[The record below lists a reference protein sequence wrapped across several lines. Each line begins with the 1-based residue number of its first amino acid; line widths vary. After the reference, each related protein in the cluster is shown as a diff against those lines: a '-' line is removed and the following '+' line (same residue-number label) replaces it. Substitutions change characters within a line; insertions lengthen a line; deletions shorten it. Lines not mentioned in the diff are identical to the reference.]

1 MAQLLMVNPRKRR
14 KSPVK
19 RRRTTTKAVARP
31 APRRR
36 RRRAPARAKRVYRR
50 NPIARGNN
58 IVTQVKNSAIGA
70 AGALGVD
77 IAFAKLPIPDTMR
90 SGMMAPAARGLVSLG
105 IGMLVG
111 KVMKNKRLGTQLAEG
126 GITVALHDLMKSQIT
141 KVMPL
146 NGFDDGL
153 LGYPSDG
160 LLGMDD
166 LGLGRM
172 FSDSDSASIFD
183 DGLGYTGT
191 GNVFDGGSNDFF

>member
-1 MAQLLMVNPRKRR
+1 MAQLLMVNPKRRRKAPAKRR
-14 KSPVK
+14 KASAS
-19 RRRTTTKAVARP
+19 KAVARP

-36 RRRAPARAKRVYRR
+36 RRAAAPAKRRTYRR

-77 IAFAKLPIPDTMR
+77 IAFAKLPIPDQFRT
-90 SGMMAPAARGLVSLG
+90 GMMAPAARGIVSLG

-111 KVMKNKRLGTQLAEG
+111 KVAKNKRLGTQLAEG
-126 GITVALHDLMKSQIT
+126 GITVALHDLMKSQVG

-146 NGFDDGL
+146 NGYDDGL
-153 LGYPSDG
+153 MGFPSDG
-160 LLGMDD
+160 LLGMED

-172 FSDSDSASIFD
+172 FDEGPAVDDIFS
-183 DGLGYTGT
+183 GGMGYTGA
-191 GNVFDGGSNDFF
+191 GNVFDSSGY